1 MLRKQRLDDG
11 GIDVETLLIG
21 PAVFLDVWAVRDLSR
36 EASSE
41 IRDRFARALKARSG
55 SLLVS
60 SAWVTEL
67 ETIKGDART
76 RAQALLTSLGEHWLL
91 ISPIVSSAAAREA
104 RDELGAYLSLAS
116 LNGYVLERSGELLR
130 AEIDPHALT
139 DAEFFDLGR
148 VLAWTTAEDS
158 TQTTTPAA
166 QSQALKDAAKT
177 RADADR
183 NEQRLDRNAYERL
196 YPTVPFASGRM
207 RCVHNAV
214 WREVTRLSLGRTW
227 MPNDG
232 FDITHLVPALTIGGL
247 IALDSDWQ
255 SIGQSAASELPPNHA
270 TLYRPGELE
279 RLVGDLEA

>member
-1 MLRKQRLDDG
+1 MLRKRRLDDG

-36 EASSE
+36 DASSE
-41 IRDRFARALKARSG
+41 LRDRFARAIKARSG

-67 ETIKGDART
+67 DTIKGDARA
-76 RAQALLTSLGEHWLL
+76 RAQALFTSLGEHWLL
-91 ISPIVSSAAAREA
+91 INPIVSSAAAREA
-104 RDELGAYLSLAS
+104 RDELGAYLSLDS

-130 AEIDPHALT
+130 AETDPHAPT

-148 VLAWTTAEDS
+148 ILVWTSADDPAQTATS
-158 TQTTTPAA
+158 AA
-166 QSQALKDAAKT
+166 QAQALKDAAKN

-183 NEQRLDRNAYERL
+183 DQQRLDRRAYERL
-196 YPTVPFASGRM
+196 YPTVTFASGRM
-207 RCVHNAV
+207 RCVHNAI
-214 WREVTRLSLGRTW
+214 WREVTRRSLGRTW

-247 IALDSDWQ
+247 IAVDSDWQ
-255 SIGQSAASELPPNHA
+255 GIGQSAAPDLPPNHA
-270 TLYRPGELE
+270 ILYRPGELE
-279 RLVGDLEA
+279 RLVADLEA